1 MNIICLTHVDFEGPA
16 RLEGWANE
24 RGHHLEVL
32 RMDQMPDK
40 VPNADAV
47 QALAIMGGPMSVN
60 DHDEWLLREAKFI
73 EQVLKSDTPV
83 LGVCLGAQMLARI
96 YGARVYAASHKE
108 IGWWPVFG
116 CIDTPKSTV
125 KLPDS
130 FVALHWHGETFDL
143 PSGAVQLAS
152 SEAVANQ
159 AFQLG
164 SRVLGLQFHIEATP
178 ESVSAILSGCAHEL
192 AAKGRWVQTAGEISA
207 SSQAHCGALAPLVY
221 SVLDQLF
228 KDH

>member
-1 MNIICLTHVDFEGPA
+1 MNITCLTHVDFEGPA
-16 RLEGWANE
+16 RLAGWAKD

-32 RMDQMPDK
+32 RMDQMATRL
-40 VPNADAV
+40 PNVESV

-73 EQVLKSDTPV
+73 EQILKSDTPV

-96 YGARVYAASHKE
+96 FGARVFAAAHKE

-116 CIDTPKSTV
+116 CIDSPKSTLR
-125 KLPDS
+125 LPDS

-143 PSGAVQLAS
+143 PNGAVRLAS

-178 ESVSAILSGCAHEL
+178 ESVSAILAGCGDEL
-192 AAKGRWVQTAGEISA
+192 TSTGRWVQAASEISS
-207 SSQAHCGALAPLVY
+207 SSQEHCGALAPLVY

-228 KDH
+228 AAH